1 MISLSQQLKLRD
13 LLQSWHSSG
22 RPEQDPPKDWGKQE
36 PDFCP
41 ARSGPTYIFDLAA
54 FIALALTLEESTPAQ
69 QFSLC

>member
-54 FIALALTLEESTPAQ
+54 SIALTLEESTPAQ